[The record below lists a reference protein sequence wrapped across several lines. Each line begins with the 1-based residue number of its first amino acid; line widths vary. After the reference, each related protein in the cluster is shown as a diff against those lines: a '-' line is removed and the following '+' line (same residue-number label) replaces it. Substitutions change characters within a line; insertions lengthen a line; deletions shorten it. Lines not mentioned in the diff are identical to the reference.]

1 MPSRPLDWLN
11 QSERDLEEAEDSMKN
26 AKYEWACFAAQQSAE
41 KAVKALYNALNKEIW
56 SHSISRMLSQLGE
69 YKVDNEIIER
79 SKELDRVYVGTRYPD
94 YYTEGS
100 PYEYYSIEDA
110 KRCINYA
117 KEIFEFCS
125 KNIRS

>member
-125 KNIRS
+125 KNTRS

>member
-11 QSERDLEEAEDSMKN
+11 QSKRDLEEAEDSMGHE
-26 AKYEWACFAAQQSAE
+26 KYEWACFAAQQSAE
-41 KAVKALYNALNKEIW
+41 KAVKGLYNALNKEIW
-56 SHSISRMLSQLGE
+56 SHSISRMLSQLPE
-69 YKVDNEIIER
+69 FKVDKQIIER
-79 SKELDRVYVGTRYPD
+79 SKELDRVYTGSRYPD

-110 KRCINYA
+110 LRCINYA

-125 KNIRS
+125 KNIRT

>member
-125 KNIRS
+125 KNIRA

>member
-11 QSERDLEEAEDSMKN
+11 QSRRDLEESQDSMKN
-26 AKYEWACFAAQQSAE
+26 EKYEWACFAAQQSAE
-41 KAVKALYNALNKEIW
+41 KAVKAIYYSLNKEIW
-56 SHSISRMLSQLGE
+56 SHSISRMLSQLDE
-69 YKVDNEIIER
+69 FTVNKETIEK
-79 SKELDRVYVGTRYPD
+79 SKELDRAYIGSRSPD

-110 KRCINYA
+110 RRCIAYA

-125 KNIRS
+125 KNIQA

>member
-11 QSERDLEEAEDSMKN
+11 QSKRDLEEAEDSMGHE
-26 AKYEWACFAAQQSAE
+26 KYEWACFAAQQSAE
-41 KAVKALYNALNKEIW
+41 KAVKGLYNALNKEIW
-56 SHSISRMLSQLGE
+56 SHSISRMLSQLPE
-69 YKVDNEIIER
+69 FKVDKQIIER
-79 SKELDRVYVGTRYPD
+79 SKELDRVYTGSRYPD

-110 KRCINYA
+110 RRCINYA

>member
-69 YKVDNEIIER
+69 YKVDIEIIER